1 MSDVAIF
8 FLVLSFIVSILA
20 ILLAI
25 AAMIHIG
32 ELKKVHDINVD
43 AQINNNAGF
52 HARIFV
58 LENRASFKVVK

>member
-1 MSDVAIF
+1 
-8 FLVLSFIVSILA
+8 
-20 ILLAI
+20 
-25 AAMIHIG
+25 MIHIG